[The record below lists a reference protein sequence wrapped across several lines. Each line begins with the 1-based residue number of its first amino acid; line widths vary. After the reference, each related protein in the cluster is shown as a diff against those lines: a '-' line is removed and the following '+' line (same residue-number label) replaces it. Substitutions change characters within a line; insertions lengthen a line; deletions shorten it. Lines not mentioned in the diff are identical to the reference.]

1 MPNMG
6 FFCRQ
11 LAAGIA
17 IIFGYLLVAIPAM
30 AEDAPTAP
38 EASPDVYKI
47 LAENNQMRVIEAVW
61 KPGQKDNFH
70 SHPGDRASIYLTDCK
85 LRLSKP
91 DGTYRDATPKGGTA
105 KVRSN
110 EPVKS
115 HMAQNNGD
123 QICKIV
129 LVELKK

>member
-1 MPNMG
+1 MTNMG
-6 FFCRQ
+6 YTYRQ
-11 LAAGIA
+11 FAAGIA
-17 IIFGYLLVAIPAM
+17 IISGYLLTSLPAM
-30 AEDAPTAP
+30 AEDAPIAP

-47 LAENNQMRVIEAVW
+47 LAENDQMRVIEAIW

-91 DGTYRDATPKGGTA
+91 DGTYRDASPKGGTA
-105 KVRSN
+105 KVRTN

-115 HMAQNNGD
+115 HMAHNTDD
-123 QICKIV
+123 QVCKII